1 MYQVYKNIY
10 VNKQING
17 STYLMMSCLF
27 GNIPEKLTYGVAT
40 MSRMLKNICL
50 FCKRALQ
57 KRLVFCKETC
67 IFKHPTHRSHP
78 ISTRKNNSSFVQ
90 IWLIEAWMYEFVTW
104 IWVYEYLYI
113 SIYVYIYIYIYIY
126 VYIYIYIWTYEL
138 VTYIWAYVHL
148 YTSIYVY
155 LYTYICVFIY
165 I

>member
-113 SIYVYIYIYIYIY
+113 SIYVYIYIYIYICL
-126 VYIYIYIWTYEL
+126 YIYIHMDVWARDI
-138 VTYIWAYVHL
+138 YIWAYVHL